1 MNIRSFFNK
10 LLLIFF
16 LLCGFSVNATT
27 LESIN
32 YRLKDEVALLELSFD
47 SNEAQA
53 KKFHVTE
60 DKQIII
66 DLKGVQATDR
76 VIRAFDTSEFSGS
89 IVFVSAYRKSSNPE
103 DLRIAIQLR
112 DNVRSLLKRAPNK
125 IVLEVESRFGVFSQ
139 RTIEDS
145 KSYEQKV
152 TKEVNEVGKL
162 SIPKSDSV
170 TDILENLTLSGRK
183 KYIGK
188 KITFNIKDLP
198 VADILNMIADASGFN
213 IIITDDIKQLPPLSL
228 NLTNIP
234 WDQALDTILGL
245 NKLVAKKN
253 GVILMVTTFEKASL
267 EQQQEIAAKKLKEK
281 EVPLVTK
288 VFPISYAA
296 TKDLIKVLEGY
307 ITKRGNLNEDERT
320 NSLIVKDTA
329 DTIERIRKIVEVL
342 DTQTPQVLIESK
354 IVEVNEN
361 YKKEIGL
368 QNGLNFGYDPV
379 GQVGDAEPSIVGTDP
394 IAGSDA
400 GPGFTFS
407 SAPSTGDSARS
418 IFGLTVT
425 RFNRLLNLNFSLQ
438 LLETEAKG
446 KIVASPKVI
455 TQNKKKAVISTKE
468 TTSFAKSVNT
478 DANTSEI
485 TFEEAEASL
494 VLEVTPQV
502 TNEGSISLELD
513 LMKQQFGTR
522 PAAAAPPD
530 KQERRVKT
538 NVLVDNGSTIVIG
551 GVYNYEK
558 RESHSGVPFLKD
570 IPLVGWLFRTPYS
583 PETIKQELLIFLTP
597 RIVNQE
603 EAGITDNS

>member
-1 MNIRSFFNK
+1 MKIGSFLKK
-10 LLLIFF
+10 LLIISLFVSS
-16 LLCGFSVNATT
+16 SVFATS
-27 LESIN
+27 LEQIN
-32 YRLKDEVALLELSFD
+32 YKLKDEVALLELTFD
-47 SNEAQA
+47 NNIAKA

-66 DLKGVQATDR
+66 DLKDVQATDR

-89 IVFVSAYRKSSNPE
+89 IVFVSAYRKASNPK

-112 DNVRSLLKRAPNK
+112 DNVRSILKREPNK

-139 RTIEDS
+139 RTIDDN
-145 KSYEQKV
+145 KSYEEKI
-152 TKEVNEVGKL
+152 TKEVAEVGKL

-170 TDILENLTLSGRK
+170 EDILENLTLSGRK

-213 IIITDDIKQLPPLSL
+213 IIITDEINTKPPLSL

-253 GVILMVTTFEKASL
+253 GVILMVTTYEKAAE
-267 EQQQEIAAKKLKEK
+267 EQKKEYEARKLKEK

-288 VFPISYAA
+288 VFPISYAT
-296 TKDLIKVLEGY
+296 TKEMLTILKDY
-307 ITKRGNLNEDERT
+307 ITKRGKLNHDDRT

-354 IVEVNEN
+354 IVEVNES

-379 GQVGDAEPSIVGTDP
+379 GQVGPAQPSVIGADIVN
-394 IAGSDA
+394 GSNA
-400 GPGFTFS
+400 GPGFSFS
-407 SAPSTGDSARS
+407 SAPSTGEGARS
-418 IFGLTVT
+418 LFGLTVT
-425 RFNRLLNLNFSLQ
+425 RFNRLLNLSFSLQ

-455 TQNKKKAVISTKE
+455 TQNKKKAVISTTD
-468 TTSFAKSVNT
+468 TTSFSKSVSQ
-478 DANTSEI
+478 DATSSEI
-485 TFEEAEASL
+485 TFESVEASL
-494 VLEVTPQV
+494 MLEVTPQV
-502 TNEGSISLELD
+502 TNEGSISLELS
-513 LMKQQFGTR
+513 LMKEQFGTR
-522 PAAAAPPD
+522 PSAAAPPD
-530 KQERRVKT
+530 KQKRSVNT

-558 RESHSGVPFLKD
+558 REAHSGIPFVKD
-570 IPLVGWLFRTPYS
+570 IPLVGWLFRTPYA
-583 PETIKQELLIFLTP
+583 PEVIKQELLIFLTP

-603 EAGITDNS
+603 EAGIVEKI